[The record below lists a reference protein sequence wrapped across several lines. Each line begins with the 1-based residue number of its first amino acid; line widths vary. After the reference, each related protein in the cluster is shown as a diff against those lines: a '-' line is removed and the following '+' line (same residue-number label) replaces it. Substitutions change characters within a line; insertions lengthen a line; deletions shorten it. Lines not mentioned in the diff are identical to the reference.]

1 MPITHKKITL
11 GLGLVSLG
19 REWGVHKGQP
29 PSADEAV
36 ALIGKAVDLGIS
48 FFDTA
53 PAYGESERLLG
64 RYLSTSGA
72 ERRDLTI
79 ATKAGEH
86 WIAESATTYVDH
98 SYDALCRSIDQSM
111 ALLGTIDILQIH
123 KATTEAMKSNDVVRA
138 ISYAK
143 SLGIEQFGASIS
155 SSDDL
160 SFACGTGYFSHIQV
174 PFNLQN
180 TSFEN
185 SFEELSRSGV
195 VPIINRPLAM
205 GAVATGTT
213 GQKINAL
220 REALQ
225 FIADRVDNGIIIT
238 GTRSYIHLAETISA
252 FRDLS

>member
-1 MPITHKKITL
+1 MAITRKKTTL

-29 PSADEAV
+29 PSPDEAV

-64 RYLSTSGA
+64 RYLSISGA
-72 ERRDLTI
+72 KGRDLTI

-86 WIAESATTYVDH
+86 WVAESAGTYVDH
-98 SYDALCRSIDQSM
+98 SYDALCRSIDRSI

-123 KATTEAMKSNDVVRA
+123 KATTEAMKSNDVLRA
-138 ISYAK
+138 ISYAR
-143 SLGIEQFGASIS
+143 SLGITRFGASVS

-160 SFACGTGYFSHIQV
+160 SFACRSGLFSHAQF

-180 TSFEN
+180 PGFGN
-185 SFEELSRSGV
+185 SFEELNSSGV

-205 GAVATGTT
+205 GAVAI
-213 GQKINAL
+213 QSAAPKMDAL
-220 REALQ
+220 REAFQ
-225 FIADRVDNGIIIT
+225 FIFDRMDHGIIIT
-238 GTRSYIHLAETISA
+238 GTRSPIHLAESIRA
-252 FRDLS
+252 FQGVP